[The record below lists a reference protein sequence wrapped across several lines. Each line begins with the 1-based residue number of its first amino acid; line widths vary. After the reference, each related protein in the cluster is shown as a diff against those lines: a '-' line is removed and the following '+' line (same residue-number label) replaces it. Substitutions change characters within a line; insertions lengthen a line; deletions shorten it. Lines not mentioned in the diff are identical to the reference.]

1 MHNRVLHER
10 IIFLSVLT
18 DGVPFVPP
26 DQRVDSAPLG
36 AGIHRILLRYGFMD
50 TIDVPE
56 ALADVRIEGSPFRAL
71 ETTYFL
77 GRESIVAARGR
88 GSLPGWEAVLFRL
101 MARNATNAAD
111 YFGLPANRVVEL
123 GAQVEV

>member
-1 MHNRVLHER
+1 
-10 IIFLSVLT
+10 
-18 DGVPFVPP
+18 
-26 DQRVDSAPLG
+26 
-36 AGIHRILLRYGFMD
+36 MD
-50 TIDVPE
+50 TIDVSE